1 MHGWTLKASRSIAGG
16 ESFAREG
23 VVCGFAGL
31 PHCEISLSPVVEAV
45 SVCRNSR
52 LLWKLHPVMETTSRC
67 GSHIPLRKLH
77 RIMEVTSLWET
88 HNDIMSN
95 EVNGI
100 VIDMYIFYV
109 YGMVNKG

>member
-1 MHGWTLKASRSIAGG
+1 MEVTSRYGNYIPLG
-16 ESFAREG
+16 
-23 VVCGFAGL
+23 
-31 PHCEISLSPVVEAV
+31 
-45 SVCRNSR
+45 
-52 LLWKLHPVMETTSRC
+52 KLHPVMETTSRC
-67 GSHIPLRKLH
+67 GSYIPLRKLH